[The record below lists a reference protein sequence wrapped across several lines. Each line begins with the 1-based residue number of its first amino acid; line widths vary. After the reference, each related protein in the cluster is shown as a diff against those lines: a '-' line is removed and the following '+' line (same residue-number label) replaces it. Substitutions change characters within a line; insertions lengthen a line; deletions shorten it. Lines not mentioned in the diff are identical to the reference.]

1 VPDPRYP
8 LSKQLVF
15 QRNPTCWRPWPL
27 PPSAERITAFLEAM
41 IRQAGGGGV
50 LRTRLRGGGSWH
62 LRNPESNRQFAIE
75 DALRRVGVPSDV
87 RGALEFGVEERAVA
101 VDLAQAYALS
111 GWHIGTDLEIVP
123 LERTWCLMLSHHD
136 EVIMHLPSGEHLSA
150 LSRRM
155 GVAPTGLAQGA
166 HSRDAN
172 QDRGGTD
179 PSAGSDEVSVAV
191 GPGQRRT
198 RTQAGRGT
206 GRAADFGSADGE
218 AVRRVP
224 RGRYGRA
231 RASVRFTPGIS
242 TDGGAGRALG
252 RRTIHWRGSVGFGSR
267 CHRGTVWA
275 RPSSSVCRNLHRGN
289 RRGARPDRGGD
300 GSGARVVCD
309 ARTGAFTEAR
319 P

>member
-1 VPDPRYP
+1 LQRTGLRPAAERQIVVRQTGIQVVVKIIPDDQFLTWAAEAGLVPDPRYP

-155 GVAPTGLAQGA
+155 K
-166 HSRDAN
+166 
-172 QDRGGTD
+172 
-179 PSAGSDEVSVAV
+179 
-191 GPGQRRT
+191 
-198 RTQAGRGT
+198 
-206 GRAADFGSADGE
+206 ADGY
-218 AVRRVP
+218 P
-224 RGRYGRA
+224 DCDD
-231 RASVRFTPGIS
+231 S
-242 TDGGAGRALG
+242 DG
-252 RRTIHWRGSVGFGSR
+252 V
-267 CHRGTVWA
+267 
-275 RPSSSVCRNLHRGN
+275 
-289 RRGARPDRGGD
+289 
-300 GSGARVVCD
+300 
-309 ARTGAFTEAR
+309 
-319 P
+319 

>member
-1 VPDPRYP
+1 MDGHRANRASSIGAA
-8 LSKQLVF
+8 LSGAAGRGACATAQAFVSTV
-15 QRNPTCWRPWPL
+15 RDWAT
-27 PPSAERITAFLEAM
+27 SA
-41 IRQAGGGGV
+41 
-50 LRTRLRGGGSWH
+50 RGGGCGGD
-62 LRNPESNRQFAIE
+62 AG
-75 DALRRVGVPSDV
+75 ALRAHRRLPTRGCFAQPGSRHSRGDAVVAGRK
-87 RGALEFGVEERAVA
+87 RGADRALPLGRARALDAGGSMAARTPGQGRGTVA
-101 VDLAQAYALS
+101 GRA
-111 GWHIGTDLEIVP
+111 GTAAVP
-123 LERTWCLMLSHHD
+123 YQEL
-136 EVIMHLPSGEHLSA
+136 
-150 LSRRM
+150 

-191 GPGQRRT
+191 GPVQRRT
-198 RTQAGRGT
+198 RTQAGRRT
-206 GRAADFGSADGE
+206 GCAADFGSAEGE

-242 TDGGAGRALG
+242 TDGGAGRARG
-252 RRTIHWRGSVGFGSR
+252 RRTIDWRGSGGFGSR

-309 ARTGAFTEAR
+309 ARTG
-319 P
+319 